1 MFALL
6 VGVFFVASADEQVS
20 SKEVETME
28 TVLLAVFV
36 ILCILTVSA
45 LVYSSIVAN
54 VQPVHEQVSNV
65 TLYEMP
71 KGDTFNQKVEV
82 ESQVEALNAIEEQKV
97 TGIMVSPELLRFQEG
112 PNQQKEEVAT
122 VLTN

>member
-45 LVYSSIVAN
+45 LVYNSIVAN
-54 VQPVHEQVSNV
+54 VQPAHEQVSNV